1 MSSENKNI
9 IGLIDTVRSSLAKR
23 KLVFI
28 ALAALSIGALTV
40 FLTGLAVPGLG
51 LREDQYFSLLLIIL
65 IVPAAG
71 LIFAISKFY
80 TSKLSRQDIAI
91 KVEEAKPELMDAYAC
106 AVDIAENGGP
116 EGPIEEALTR
126 QVKSEFQNGEI
137 NSIVMP
143 GYLKQATISMMLVIT
158 LLLTWAAFGSPLI
171 KGALFHVQVKSNP
184 ELAGVTVSPGDVSLP
199 KGKDLRVEAKVKRGD
214 LEAKLEYN
222 MGGEWK
228 TLDMFHEGEGEFSA
242 VVYVVDGDFKYRV
255 VTPQV
260 SSDDY
265 SVKVF
270 LEPEIEEIKISVNPP
285 DYMKRKTILITEI
298 KDLVVPESSEVTFS
312 IKANKDCKADIV
324 ESKTAIPLGGDFQE
338 THKYAFRAV
347 TTHIYTIVLKDEEGN
362 SSESKP
368 FKISIVK
375 DMPPHIEVT
384 KPAKDVKKFK
394 EDIVSIEVNALDDFG
409 LSSVKFHY
417 EFTSDIDGRQINEEK
432 TLSVFESK
440 EGEKVLER
448 NFFKDI
454 NLKEMAV
461 KEGDIIYYYFTAID
475 NKTPIPQASRS
486 KIYFIEVRPD
496 KSDLQDQEDQE
507 GEGEEEKQISVN
519 DLITLQKDLIR
530 KVIDVRRNNDSE
542 KGKYE
547 VSAEE
552 RQQLSSDTATLKL
565 EVQKRYDG
573 LKKEAEKMQA
583 SLGKI
588 GEYFEASIA
597 SLLEGEKALNEDL
610 LDKGLRQQNKSLH
623 NLIKIAIE
631 LEKNTQKSKSKSKEP
646 PKEQEQQE
654 QEEKEDERLADML
667 EKLEELEE
675 KQKDL
680 NKEMRDKENKEEL
693 AQQELQKQ
701 MKEQQKKM
709 EELADELEEMKQQDA
724 AQQMQQASQQQQQA
738 NQQQQQGDSQGAEQ
752 KAQQAQQSIEKAS
765 NEIKRAMRDKARQKL
780 QNLAKKLDKTIEK
793 QNDIQEKTS
802 DVKDPKSEAGKQ
814 EMAGLKGKQDEV
826 QKEMENII
834 DQLGAAANEL
844 DEKYPEV
851 AEALRESREF
861 ASNQGIQRRLK
872 RSSNALHYKRKEAA
886 EREQDK
892 ATEAMNLLGH
902 KVRDAIN
909 RLPQATLDELLKMRQ
924 QMEMV
929 RRQVGASQGG
939 QQSSAQAQ
947 QMSQQISEMMKDMGE
962 RLKNDD
968 LQNKLPEFLDAANK
982 SGQAGAISS
991 SQMKAVNQAAFILE
1005 TLINQ
1010 ADLEKRLSLNR
1021 RTGAAPDKY
1030 RRSVREY
1037 LKSLS
1042 VQEK

>member
-9 IGLIDTVRSSLAKR
+9 INLIDKVRGSLARR
-23 KLVFI
+23 KLAFAALI
-28 ALAALSIGALTV
+28 ALAIGALAV
-40 FLTGLAVPGLG
+40 FLAGLAVPRLN
-51 LREDQYFSLLLIIL
+51 LREEQYLSLLLFISVI
-65 IVPAAG
+65 PAAG
-71 LIFAISKFY
+71 LILAVFKFY
-80 TSKLSRQDIAI
+80 SSGLSRQDLAV
-91 KVEEAKPELMDAYAC
+91 KVEEARPELMDAYAC
-106 AVDIAENGGP
+106 AVDIAEKGGP

-126 QVKSEFQNGEI
+126 QVKGKFQNGEI
-137 NSIVMP
+137 SSLIIP
-143 GYLKQATISMMLVIT
+143 SYLKQSAIST
-158 LLLTWAAFGSPLI
+158 LLVLTLFLTWVAFGSPLL
-171 KGALFHVQVKSNP
+171 KGALFHVQVQSNP
-184 ELAGVTVSPGDVSLP
+184 ELAGVKVSPGDVNLP
-199 KGKDLRVEAKVKRGD
+199 KGKDLRVEASVKRGN

-228 TLDMFHEGEGEFSA
+228 TLEMFHEGEGEFTA
-242 VVYVVDGDFKYRV
+242 IVYGVESDFKYRV

-270 LEPEIEEIKISVNPP
+270 LEPEIKEVKLSAVPP
-285 DYMKRKTILITEI
+285 DYMMRKPLSLTELKDIT
-298 KDLVVPESSEVTFS
+298 VPENSTVELSVKTN
-312 IKANKDCKADIV
+312 KACKLDIV
-324 ESKTAIPLGGDFQE
+324 ESKTAIPLGGDFKE
-338 THKYAFRAV
+338 DHLYTFKAF
-347 TTHIYTIVLKDEEGN
+347 TTHTYSIVLKDEEGN
-362 SSESKP
+362 TSTSKP

-384 KPAKDVKKFK
+384 KPAKDVKKYK
-394 EDIVSIEVNALDDFG
+394 EDIVSLEVNALDDFG
-409 LSSVKFHY
+409 LTEVRLHY
-417 EFTSDIDGRQINEEK
+417 EFTTDVNGRFINEEK
-432 TLSVFESK
+432 VLSVFEAK
-440 EGEKVLER
+440 GEKVLER
-448 NFFKDI
+448 NFFYDF
-454 NLKEMAV
+454 NLKELTA
-461 KEGDIIYYYFTAID
+461 KEGDIIYYYFTAVD
-475 NKTPIPQASRS
+475 NKAPIPQTVRS

-496 KSDLQDQEDQE
+496 KSDTQDQEEQE
-507 GEGEEEKQISVN
+507 GEGEQEQQISVN
-519 DLITLQKDLIR
+519 DLIALQKDLIR
-530 KVIDVRRNNDSE
+530 KVIDVRRTSE
-542 KGKYE
+542 SDNGKFQ
-547 VSAEE
+547 VSDEQ
-552 RQQLSSDTATLKL
+552 RQQMSSDTATLKL

-573 LKKEAEKMQA
+573 LKEEAEKMQA
-583 SLGKI
+583 SLGKV
-588 GEYFEASIA
+588 GEYFQASIDA
-597 SLLEGEKALNEDL
+597 LIEGEKALNEDL
-610 LDKGLRQQNKSLH
+610 LDKGLKQQNKSLF

-631 LEKNTQKSKSKSKEP
+631 LEKNSQKSKSKSKEP
-646 PKEQEQQE
+646 PKEQQQQE
-654 QEEKEDERLADML
+654 QEENEDERLADIL

-709 EELADELEEMKQQDA
+709 EELAEELEEMKQQDA
-724 AQQMQQASQQQQQA
+724 AQQMQQAAQQQQQA
-738 NQQQQQGDSQGAEQ
+738 NQQQQQGNSRGAEQ
-752 KAQQAQQSIEKAS
+752 KSQQAEQSIENAS
-765 NEIKRAMRDKARQKL
+765 NEVKRAMRDKARQKL
-780 QNLAKKLDKTIEK
+780 QNLAKQLDKTIEK
-793 QNDIQEKTS
+793 QNEIQEKTS
-802 DVKDPKSEAGKQ
+802 GIKDPKSDEGKK
-814 EMAGLKGKQDEV
+814 EMAGLKDKQDEV

-861 ASNQGIQRRLK
+861 ASNQGIQGRLK

-886 EREQDK
+886 EREQEK
-892 ATEAMNLLGH
+892 ATESMNLLGH

-924 QMEMV
+924 QMEIA

-947 QMSQQISEMMKDMGE
+947 QMSQQLSEMMKDMGE

-968 LQNKLPEFLDAANK
+968 LQNKLPQFLDAASK
-982 SGQAGAISS
+982 SGQAGAIAD

>member
-9 IGLIDTVRSSLAKR
+9 INLIDNIRGSLAKR
-23 KLVFI
+23 QFLFI
-28 ALAALSIGALTV
+28 TLSALSIAALV
-40 FLTGLAVPGLG
+40 IFLIGLAVPKLG
-51 LREDQYFSLLLIIL
+51 LREDQFLSLLLFTFIIPVAGFL
-65 IVPAAG
+65 FAAW
-71 LIFAISKFY
+71 KFQS
-80 TSKLSRQDIAI
+80 SKLSRQDVAV

-106 AVDIAENGGP
+106 AVDIAEKGGP

-126 QVKSEFQNGEI
+126 QLKSKFQNGEI
-137 NSIVMP
+137 NSIVIP
-143 GYLKQATISMMLVIT
+143 SYLKQSAISAMILVT
-158 LLLTWAAFGSPLI
+158 VLLAWVAFGSPLM
-171 KGALFHVQVKSNP
+171 KGAMFHVKVQANP
-184 ELAGVTVSPGDVSLP
+184 ELAGVSVNPGNVSLP
-199 KGKDLRVEAKVKRGD
+199 KGKDLCVEASVKRGD

-222 MGGEWK
+222 MGGSWK
-228 TLDMFHEGEGEFSA
+228 TLEMFHEGEGEFTA
-242 VVYVVDGDFKYRV
+242 VVYGVDSDFQYRV

-260 SSDDY
+260 SSEEY
-265 SVKVF
+265 RVKVF
-270 LEPEIEEIKISVNPP
+270 LEPEIKTFKLSAKPP
-285 DYMKRKTILITEI
+285 EYMNRKVITASEF
-298 KDLVVPESSEVTFS
+298 KDIVVPESSTVVFD
-312 IKANKDCKADIV
+312 IKANKDCKVDIV
-324 ESKTAIPLGGDFQE
+324 ESKSVIPAGGNFKEQHVY
-338 THKYAFRAV
+338 TFKAV
-347 TTHIYTIVLKDEEGN
+347 STHIYSITLKDEDGN
-362 SSESKP
+362 TSTSKP
-368 FKISIVK
+368 FKVSIVK

-384 KPAKDVKKFK
+384 KPAKDVKKYK

-409 LSSVKFHY
+409 LSEVKMHY
-417 EFTSDIDGRQINEEK
+417 EFTSDVEGRSINDAVEIDVFKAGEK
-432 TLSVFESK
+432 
-440 EGEKVLER
+440 EKVLER
-448 NFFKDI
+448 NFFQEI
-454 NLKEMAV
+454 NLKELAA
-461 KEGDIIYYYFTAID
+461 KEGDIIYYYFTAVD
-475 NKTPIPQASRS
+475 NKSPIPQNSRT

-496 KSDLQDQEDQE
+496 KSDTQDQEQQE
-507 GEGEEEKQISVN
+507 GDQQEQQITVN
-519 DLITLQKDLIR
+519 DLIALQKDLIR
-530 KVIDVRRNNDSE
+530 KVIDVRRSAESD
-542 KGKYE
+542 KGKFNVTDE
-547 VSAEE
+547 Q

-565 EVQKRYDG
+565 EVQKRYDS

-588 GEYFEASIA
+588 GEYFQASIDA
-597 SLLEGEKALNEDL
+597 LQESEKALNEDL
-610 LDKGLRQQNKSLH
+610 LNDGMKQQNRSLH

-631 LEKNTQKSKSKSKEP
+631 LEKNTQKSKSKSKQP
-646 PKEQEQQE
+646 PQEQQQQE
-654 QEEKEDERLADML
+654 QEENEDERLADML

-724 AQQMQQASQQQQQA
+724 AQQMQQAAQQQQQA
-738 NQQQQQGDSQGAEQ
+738 NQQQQQGNSEGAEQ
-752 KAQQAQQSIEKAS
+752 QSQQAEQSIENAT

-793 QNDIQEKTS
+793 QNEIQEKTS
-802 DVKDPKSEAGKQ
+802 GLENPKSEEGKK

-826 QKEMENII
+826 QKEMEDII

-886 EREQDK
+886 EREQEK
-892 ATEAMNLLGH
+892 ATDAMNLLGH

-939 QQSSAQAQ
+939 QQSSAQAK

-982 SGQAGAISS
+982 SGNAGAITS